1 MLKKELK
8 RDNEVCYM
16 NIFTIYSLF
25 YSLLINIVYFSSKR
39 LRSIENKIFEK
50 IMLTNFVGV
59 LLAIGSYFTIKNID
73 RFELLNTFVSKG
85 YIIYLLTW
93 LTLFSVYIF
102 VISIKDGKDKKSEV
116 NKIINLFGILYLI
129 FLIIIIIKPLYYHNI
144 NGAIYS
150 YGPSANVMYIVS
162 IVYITVWLIRLST
175 NIKRIRDKKY
185 LPIFAFMGLGLVVMI
200 IQKQHPELLL
210 MTSMETFIVF
220 LMYHTIEN
228 PDMQIIEEVH
238 RAKEISDNANEEKSM
253 FLYNMTNEI
262 RGITKDID
270 YSADNIL
277 EEVDNKKVDVLNIG
291 NSAREIKNNTAKFTT
306 MTNEILD
313 ISQMDSNIKIYN
325 DKYNVKIIIK
335 ELVQI
340 YKKKAEDKGISFRT
354 NIASDIPPYL
364 YGDSMGLKKALSIIL
379 DNSVKY
385 TSSGFIDF
393 DVNTIIKRDIA
404 RLVIT
409 VEDSGSGI
417 KAEDLNKIFNKKVND
432 NERLNIKY
440 NLYNAKRLVILMGG
454 TIIPSSVYG
463 RGTTIKVVLDQKI
476 ADIDD
481 ALDKYESVYDKKSI
495 LLVDDNVSSGKI
507 FTKMLKDTNIE
518 LSIVT
523 SGKEC
528 LDKIRNKDKYD
539 LILLDEDMEPLD
551 GITVM
556 RKLKEI
562 RTFNTKTILLTKN
575 NDYEYNDD
583 YLEYGFDGYLLKPI
597 DKDKLFELIDKY
609 LK

>member
-1 MLKKELK
+1 M
-8 RDNEVCYM
+8 
-16 NIFTIYSLF
+16 SA
-25 YSLLINIVYFSSKR
+25 
-39 LRSIENKIFEK
+39 
-50 IMLTNFVGV
+50 NFVYI
-59 LLAIGSYFTIKNID
+59 LTTILIISWLILIIKNSSI
-73 RFELLNTFVSKG
+73 LKSKKCIP
-85 YIIYLLTW
+85 IIL
-93 LTLFSVYIF
+93 F
-102 VISIKDGKDKKSEV
+102 VILTV
-116 NKIINLFGILYLI
+116 
-129 FLIIIIIKPLYYHNI
+129 
-144 NGAIYS
+144 
-150 YGPSANVMYIVS
+150 IV
-162 IVYITVWLIRLST
+162 V
-175 NIKRIRDKKY
+175 
-185 LPIFAFMGLGLVVMI
+185 I
-200 IQKQHPELLL
+200 IQKNNPGLLL
-210 MTSMETFIVF
+210 ITATETFITII
-220 LMYHTIEN
+220 MYFTIEN
-228 PDMQIIEEVH
+228 PDMKILEELH

-393 DVNTIIKRDIA
+393 DVSTIIKRDIA

-476 ADIDD
+476 ADMDD

>member
-1 MLKKELK
+1 
-8 RDNEVCYM
+8 M

-102 VISIKDGKDKKSEV
+102 VISIKDGKDKKSAV

-150 YGPSANVMYIVS
+150 YGPSANVIYIVS

-238 RAKEISDNANEEKSM
+238 RAKENSDNANEEKSM

-393 DVNTIIKRDIA
+393 DVSTIIKRDIA

-476 ADIDD
+476 ADMDD

>member
-1 MLKKELK
+1 
-8 RDNEVCYM
+8 M

-25 YSLLINIVYFSSKR
+25 YSLLINIVYFSSSR

-85 YIIYLLTW
+85 YIVYLLTW

-102 VISIKDGKDKKSEV
+102 VISIKDGKDKRSEA

-129 FLIIIIIKPLYYHNI
+129 FLIIIIIKPLYYHNSD
-144 NGAIYS
+144 GAIYS

-162 IVYITVWLIRLST
+162 VVYITVWLIRLST

-270 YSADNIL
+270 YFADDIL
-277 EEVDNKKVDVLNIG
+277 EEVDNKKVNVLNIG

-393 DVNTIIKRDIA
+393 DVSTIIKRDIA

-417 KAEDLNKIFNKKVND
+417 KAIDLNKIFNKKVND
-432 NERLNIKY
+432 NEKLNIKY
-440 NLYNAKRLVILMGG
+440 NLYNAKRLVVLMGG

-476 ADIDD
+476 ADMGD

-539 LILLDEDMEPLD
+539 LILIDEDMEPLD

-556 RKLKEI
+556 KKLRMI

-597 DKDKLFELIDKY
+597 DKDKLFEIIDKY

>member
-1 MLKKELK
+1 
-8 RDNEVCYM
+8 M

-102 VISIKDGKDKKSEV
+102 VISIKEGKDKKSEV

-291 NSAREIKNNTAKFTT
+291 NYAREIKNNTAKFTT

-393 DVNTIIKRDIA
+393 DVSTIIKRDIA

-476 ADIDD
+476 ADMDD

-539 LILLDEDMEPLD
+539 LILLDEDMELLD

>member
-1 MLKKELK
+1 
-8 RDNEVCYM
+8 M

-73 RFELLNTFVSKG
+73 RFELLNTFISKG
-85 YIIYLLTW
+85 YIVYLLTW

-102 VISIKDGKDKKSEV
+102 VISIKEGKDKKSEV

-291 NSAREIKNNTAKFTT
+291 NYAREIKNNTAKFTT

-393 DVNTIIKRDIA
+393 DVSTIIKRDIA

-476 ADIDD
+476 ADMDD

>member
-1 MLKKELK
+1 
-8 RDNEVCYM
+8 M

-39 LRSIENKIFEK
+39 LLSIENKIFEK

-85 YIIYLLTW
+85 YIVYLLTW

-102 VISIKDGKDKKSEV
+102 VISIKEGKDKKSDV

-291 NSAREIKNNTAKFTT
+291 NYAREIKNNTAKFTT

-393 DVNTIIKRDIA
+393 DVSTIIKRDIA

-476 ADIDD
+476 ADMDD

>member
-1 MLKKELK
+1 
-8 RDNEVCYM
+8 M

-85 YIIYLLTW
+85 YIVYLLTW

-102 VISIKDGKDKKSEV
+102 VISIKEGKDKKSEV

-162 IVYITVWLIRLST
+162 VVYITVWLIRLST

-393 DVNTIIKRDIA
+393 DVSTIIKRDIA

-476 ADIDD
+476 ADMDD

>member
-1 MLKKELK
+1 
-8 RDNEVCYM
+8 M

-393 DVNTIIKRDIA
+393 DVSTIIKRDIA

-432 NERLNIKY
+432 NEKLNIKY

-476 ADIDD
+476 ADMDD

>member
-1 MLKKELK
+1 
-8 RDNEVCYM
+8 M

-73 RFELLNTFVSKG
+73 RFELLNTFISKG

-393 DVNTIIKRDIA
+393 DVSTIIKRDIA

-432 NERLNIKY
+432 NEKLNIKY

-476 ADIDD
+476 ADMDD

>member
-1 MLKKELK
+1 
-8 RDNEVCYM
+8 M

-238 RAKEISDNANEEKSM
+238 RAKEISDTANEEKSM

-393 DVNTIIKRDIA
+393 DVSTIIKRDIA

-476 ADIDD
+476 ADMDD

>member
-1 MLKKELK
+1 
-8 RDNEVCYM
+8 M

-85 YIIYLLTW
+85 YIVYLLTW

-393 DVNTIIKRDIA
+393 DVSTIIKRDIA

-417 KAEDLNKIFNKKVND
+417 RAEDLNKIFNKKVND
-432 NERLNIKY
+432 KERLNIKY

-476 ADIDD
+476 ADMDD

>member
-1 MLKKELK
+1 
-8 RDNEVCYM
+8 M

-102 VISIKDGKDKKSEV
+102 VISIKDGKDKKSAV

-291 NSAREIKNNTAKFTT
+291 NSAREIKNNAAKFTT

-393 DVNTIIKRDIA
+393 DVSTIIKRDIA

-476 ADIDD
+476 ADMDD

>member
-1 MLKKELK
+1 
-8 RDNEVCYM
+8 M
-16 NIFTIYSLF
+16 NIFTLYSLF

-102 VISIKDGKDKKSEV
+102 VISIKDGKDKKSAV

-393 DVNTIIKRDIA
+393 DVSTIIKRDIA

-476 ADIDD
+476 ADMDD

>member
-1 MLKKELK
+1 
-8 RDNEVCYM
+8 M

-85 YIIYLLTW
+85 YIVYLLTW

-102 VISIKDGKDKKSEV
+102 VISIKEGKDKKSEV

-162 IVYITVWLIRLST
+162 IIYITVWLIRLST

-291 NSAREIKNNTAKFTT
+291 NYAREIKNNTAKFTT

-393 DVNTIIKRDIA
+393 DVSTIIKRDIA

-476 ADIDD
+476 ADMDD

>member
-1 MLKKELK
+1 
-8 RDNEVCYM
+8 M

-85 YIIYLLTW
+85 YIVYLLTW

-210 MTSMETFIVF
+210 MTSMETFVVF

-393 DVNTIIKRDIA
+393 DVSTIIKRDIA

-476 ADIDD
+476 ADMDD

-556 RKLKEI
+556 RKLKET

>member
-1 MLKKELK
+1 
-8 RDNEVCYM
+8 M

-102 VISIKDGKDKKSEV
+102 VISIKDGKDKKSAV

-325 DKYNVKIIIK
+325 DKYNIKIIIK

-393 DVNTIIKRDIA
+393 DVSTIIKRDIA

-476 ADIDD
+476 ADMDD

>member
-1 MLKKELK
+1 
-8 RDNEVCYM
+8 M

-73 RFELLNTFVSKG
+73 RFELLNTFISKG

-102 VISIKDGKDKKSEV
+102 VISIKEGKDKKSEV

-393 DVNTIIKRDIA
+393 DVSTIIKRDIA

-476 ADIDD
+476 ADMDD

>member
-1 MLKKELK
+1 
-8 RDNEVCYM
+8 M

-150 YGPSANVMYIVS
+150 YGPSANVIYIVS

-393 DVNTIIKRDIA
+393 DVSTIIKRDIA

-476 ADIDD
+476 ADMDD
-481 ALDKYESVYDKKSI
+481 TLDKYESVYDKKSI

>member
-1 MLKKELK
+1 
-8 RDNEVCYM
+8 M

-85 YIIYLLTW
+85 YIVYLLTW

-102 VISIKDGKDKKSEV
+102 VISIKEGRDKKSEV
-116 NKIINLFGILYLI
+116 NKIINLFGILYLV
-129 FLIIIIIKPLYYHNI
+129 FLIIIIIKPLYYHNS

-150 YGPSANVMYIVS
+150 YGPSANVMYVVS
-162 IVYITVWLIRLST
+162 GVYITVWIIRMFT

-185 LPIFAFMGLGLVVMI
+185 LPIFAFMGLGVVVML
-200 IQKQHPELLL
+200 IQRQHPELLL

-277 EEVDNKKVDVLNIG
+277 EEVDNKKVNVLNIG
-291 NSAREIKNNTAKFTT
+291 NSAREIKNNTARFTT

-385 TSSGFIDF
+385 TDSGFIDF
-393 DVNTIIKRDIA
+393 DVSTIIKRDIA

-417 KAEDLNKIFNKKVND
+417 KAIDLNKIFNKKVND
-432 NERLNIKY
+432 NEKLNIKY

-476 ADIDD
+476 AESDD
-481 ALDKYESVYDKKSI
+481 TLNKYESVYDKKSI
-495 LLVDDNVSSGKI
+495 LLVDDNASSGKI
-507 FTKMLKDTNIE
+507 FTKMLKDTDIILN
-518 LSIVT
+518 IVT

-556 RKLKEI
+556 KKLKEI

-583 YLEYGFDGYLLKPI
+583 YLKYGFDGYLLKPI
-597 DKDKLFELIDKY
+597 DKDKLFEVIDKY

>member
-1 MLKKELK
+1 
-8 RDNEVCYM
+8 M

-85 YIIYLLTW
+85 YIVYLLTW

-393 DVNTIIKRDIA
+393 DVSTIIKRDIA

-476 ADIDD
+476 ADMDD

>member
-1 MLKKELK
+1 
-8 RDNEVCYM
+8 M

-102 VISIKDGKDKKSEV
+102 VISIKDGKDKKSAV

-228 PDMQIIEEVH
+228 PDMQIIGEVH

-262 RGITKDID
+262 RDITKDID

-393 DVNTIIKRDIA
+393 DVSTIIKRDIA

-476 ADIDD
+476 ADMDD

>member
-1 MLKKELK
+1 MIYE
-8 RDNEVCYM
+8 Y
-16 NIFTIYSLF
+16 IYYSLF

-85 YIIYLLTW
+85 YIVYLLTW

-393 DVNTIIKRDIA
+393 DVSTIIKRDIA

-476 ADIDD
+476 ADMDD

>member
-1 MLKKELK
+1 
-8 RDNEVCYM
+8 M

-354 NIASDIPPYL
+354 NIASDISPYL

-393 DVNTIIKRDIA
+393 DVSTIIKRDIA

>member
-1 MLKKELK
+1 
-8 RDNEVCYM
+8 M

-393 DVNTIIKRDIA
+393 DVSTIIKRDIA

-597 DKDKLFELIDKY
+597 DKDK
-609 LK
+609 

>member
-1 MLKKELK
+1 
-8 RDNEVCYM
+8 M

-85 YIIYLLTW
+85 YIVYLLTW

-102 VISIKDGKDKKSEV
+102 VISIKDGKDKKSAV

-129 FLIIIIIKPLYYHNI
+129 FLIIIIIKPLYYHNS

-162 IVYITVWLIRLST
+162 VVYITVWIIRLST

-393 DVNTIIKRDIA
+393 DVSTIIKRDIA

-432 NERLNIKY
+432 NEKLNIKY

-476 ADIDD
+476 ADMDD

>member
-1 MLKKELK
+1 
-8 RDNEVCYM
+8 M

-85 YIIYLLTW
+85 YIVYLLTW

-102 VISIKDGKDKKSEV
+102 VISIKEGKDKKSEV

-393 DVNTIIKRDIA
+393 DVSTIIKRDIA

-432 NERLNIKY
+432 NDRLNIKY

-476 ADIDD
+476 ADMDD

>member
-1 MLKKELK
+1 
-8 RDNEVCYM
+8 M

-102 VISIKDGKDKKSEV
+102 VISIKEGKDKKSEV

-393 DVNTIIKRDIA
+393 DVSTIIKRDIA

>member
-1 MLKKELK
+1 
-8 RDNEVCYM
+8 M

-85 YIIYLLTW
+85 YIVYLLTW

-102 VISIKDGKDKKSEV
+102 VISIKEGKDKKSEV

-291 NSAREIKNNTAKFTT
+291 NYAREIKNNTAKFTT

-393 DVNTIIKRDIA
+393 DVSTIIKRDIA

-440 NLYNAKRLVILMGG
+440 NLYNAKRLVILMGV

-476 ADIDD
+476 ADMDD

>member
-1 MLKKELK
+1 
-8 RDNEVCYM
+8 M

-102 VISIKDGKDKKSEV
+102 VISIKDGKDKKSAV

-432 NERLNIKY
+432 NEKLNIKY

-476 ADIDD
+476 ADMDD

>member
-1 MLKKELK
+1 
-8 RDNEVCYM
+8 M

-432 NERLNIKY
+432 NEKLNIKY

>member
-1 MLKKELK
+1 
-8 RDNEVCYM
+8 M

-144 NGAIYS
+144 KGAIYS

-432 NERLNIKY
+432 NEKLNIKY

-476 ADIDD
+476 ADMDD

>member
-1 MLKKELK
+1 
-8 RDNEVCYM
+8 M

-85 YIIYLLTW
+85 YIVYLLTW

-102 VISIKDGKDKKSEV
+102 VISIKDGKDKRSEV

-393 DVNTIIKRDIA
+393 DVSTIIKRDIA

-562 RTFNTKTILLTKN
+562 RTFNIKTILLTKN

>member
-1 MLKKELK
+1 
-8 RDNEVCYM
+8 M

-73 RFELLNTFVSKG
+73 RFELLNTFISKG
-85 YIIYLLTW
+85 YIVYLLTW

-393 DVNTIIKRDIA
+393 DVSTIIKRDIA

-432 NERLNIKY
+432 NGRLNIKY

-476 ADIDD
+476 ADMDD

>member
-1 MLKKELK
+1 
-8 RDNEVCYM
+8 M

-129 FLIIIIIKPLYYHNI
+129 FLIIIIIKPLYYHNS

-432 NERLNIKY
+432 NEKLNIKY

-476 ADIDD
+476 ADMDD

>member
-1 MLKKELK
+1 
-8 RDNEVCYM
+8 M

-200 IQKQHPELLL
+200 LQKQHPELLL

-393 DVNTIIKRDIA
+393 DVSTIIKRDIA

>member
-1 MLKKELK
+1 
-8 RDNEVCYM
+8 M

-73 RFELLNTFVSKG
+73 RFELLNTFISKG
-85 YIIYLLTW
+85 YIVYLLTW

-102 VISIKDGKDKKSEV
+102 VISIKEGKDKKSEV

-340 YKKKAEDKGISFRT
+340 YKKKVEDKGISFRT

-393 DVNTIIKRDIA
+393 DVSTIIKRDIA

>member
-1 MLKKELK
+1 
-8 RDNEVCYM
+8 M

-85 YIIYLLTW
+85 YIVYLLTW

-291 NSAREIKNNTAKFTT
+291 NSAREIKNNTAKFTI

-393 DVNTIIKRDIA
+393 DVSTIIKRDIA

>member
-1 MLKKELK
+1 
-8 RDNEVCYM
+8 M

-102 VISIKDGKDKKSEV
+102 VISIKDGKDKKSAV

-144 NGAIYS
+144 KGAIYS

-393 DVNTIIKRDIA
+393 DVSTIIKRDIA

-454 TIIPSSVYG
+454 AIIPSSVYG

>member
-1 MLKKELK
+1 
-8 RDNEVCYM
+8 M

-85 YIIYLLTW
+85 YIVYLLTW

-102 VISIKDGKDKKSEV
+102 VISIKEGKDKKSEV

-238 RAKEISDNANEEKSM
+238 RAKEISDNANEEKTM

-262 RGITKDID
+262 RGITRDID

-393 DVNTIIKRDIA
+393 DVSTIIKRDIA

-476 ADIDD
+476 ADMDD